1 MENSK
6 NSNLQVV
13 STPYDDVFRTLL
25 NDCSELIL
33 PVINEA
39 FGEHYTGREKIVFHP
54 NEHFLD
60 QQDGNADKKITDSS
74 FTVIGEKEKQY
85 LYECQSTSD
94 SSMLVRI
101 FEYATQIAIE
111 QKELI
116 KHKLKVRI
124 PHCAVLFLRSTR
136 NTPDKMEI
144 EIETS
149 GGRVNFDV
157 PVTKVQRYSLV
168 QIFEKKLLFLI
179 PFYIFTHEKKFVIYD
194 EDEEKLRELKEEYIK
209 IMNYLDKL
217 SADGEITA
225 YIRKTIIEM
234 SNKVLENI
242 AQKHDKVKKG
252 VLDVMG
258 GKILEYEAKTI
269 LNEGK
274 NEGRKEGR
282 MEEKKDTVLN
292 LYRMGMQEDFIAKAV
307 NISVE
312 LVRQWIGLVNG

>member
-1 MENSK
+1 M
-6 NSNLQVV
+6 
-13 STPYDDVFRTLL
+13 
-25 NDCSELIL
+25 
-33 PVINEA
+33 
-39 FGEHYTGREKIVFHP
+39 
-54 NEHFLD
+54 
-60 QQDGNADKKITDSS
+60 
-74 FTVIGEKEKQY
+74 
-85 LYECQSTSD
+85 
-94 SSMLVRI
+94 
-101 FEYATQIAIE
+101 
-111 QKELI
+111 
-116 KHKLKVRI
+116 
-124 PHCAVLFLRSTR
+124 
-136 NTPDKMEI
+136 
-144 EIETS
+144 
-149 GGRVNFDV
+149 
-157 PVTKVQRYSLV
+157 
-168 QIFEKKLLFLI
+168 
-179 PFYIFTHEKKFVIYD
+179 IYD

-274 NEGRKEGR
+274 NEGRREGR

>member
-1 MENSK
+1 M
-6 NSNLQVV
+6 
-13 STPYDDVFRTLL
+13 
-25 NDCSELIL
+25 
-33 PVINEA
+33 
-39 FGEHYTGREKIVFHP
+39 
-54 NEHFLD
+54 
-60 QQDGNADKKITDSS
+60 
-74 FTVIGEKEKQY
+74 
-85 LYECQSTSD
+85 
-94 SSMLVRI
+94 
-101 FEYATQIAIE
+101 
-111 QKELI
+111 
-116 KHKLKVRI
+116 
-124 PHCAVLFLRSTR
+124 
-136 NTPDKMEI
+136 
-144 EIETS
+144 
-149 GGRVNFDV
+149 
-157 PVTKVQRYSLV
+157 
-168 QIFEKKLLFLI
+168 
-179 PFYIFTHEKKFVIYD
+179 IYD

-217 SADGEITA
+217 STDGEITA

-282 MEEKKDTVLN
+282 KEGRMEEKKDTVLN